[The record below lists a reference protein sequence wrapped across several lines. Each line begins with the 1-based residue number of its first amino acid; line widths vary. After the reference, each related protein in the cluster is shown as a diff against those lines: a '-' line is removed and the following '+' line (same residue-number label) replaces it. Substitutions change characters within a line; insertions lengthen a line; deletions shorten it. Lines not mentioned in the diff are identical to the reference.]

1 VTRKRTPAG
10 LTGGHGGI
18 ADEVATALT
27 TVTFFQGAVQH
38 ADEKA
43 RTVVAVQTMIT
54 ALVAAQAGFLGSAR
68 SGSVPRLVLVG
79 ALICFALAY
88 AYASLHVFLAI
99 RPRTAAPSS
108 ENQFAFPSVAAGTAV
123 TIRAAQREQAHEL
136 IRLLAALAMRKHH
149 HVRSALA
156 GTCALFASAL
166 VLVIAAVL
174 P

>member
-1 VTRKRTPAG
+1 MGATRGRTPAG
-10 LTGGHGGI
+10 LGRGRGQSEDELATI
-18 ADEVATALT
+18 A
-27 TVTFFQGAVQH
+27 FFQGAVQH

-54 ALVAAQAGFLGSAR
+54 ALVATQAGFLGTAR
-68 SGSVPRLVLVG
+68 SGSVPRTVLFGV
-79 ALICFALAY
+79 LICFAVAY
-88 AYASLHVFLAI
+88 AYASLHILLAI

-123 TIRAAQREQAHEL
+123 SGRAVRREQAQEL
-136 IRLLAALAMRKHH
+136 TRLLASLAMRKHR

-156 GTCALFASAL
+156 GTCLLFATAL
-166 VLVIAAVL
+166 ALIVAAAI